1 MKYLSL
7 PQLVLEFNG
16 IPRREDIALAV
27 AAASTPSI
35 QDRGRN
41 KYDLIQTGEAL
52 VNYYRGLA
60 KRNMDKHMKRPRE
73 AVTQYL
79 INANSYTRK
88 ADMVSTLLEEMK
100 AT

>member
-16 IPRREDIALAV
+16 IPRRDEISLAV
-27 AAASTPSI
+27 TAASTPSI

-52 VNYYRGLA
+52 VKYYRGLA
-60 KRNMDKHMKRPRE
+60 KRNMDKHLKRPRA

-79 INANSYTRK
+79 INANSYAKK
-88 ADMVSTLLEEMK
+88 ADMISTLLEEMK
-100 AT
+100 ET